1 MTLIHPSAVIDP
13 KAELA
18 ADVQVGPFS
27 VIGPGVKIGAGT
39 VVGPH
44 VVIDGATTI
53 GSNNRFHPFGHIG
66 CQPQDKK
73 YAGEDT
79 RLEIGNGNTFF
90 QSVTVS
96 TGTTQDQGV
105 TRIGDDNWV
114 MAYVH
119 IAHDCQI
126 GSHCIFANNATLAGH
141 VAIGDWVI
149 LGGFTTIHQF
159 CKVGPHAM
167 SAFTAAISQDVPPYV
182 LAAGNRATPNGI
194 NSEGLK
200 RRGFT
205 SEQITTIKRAYKTLY
220 RQNLPLD
227 EAKGQIEA
235 AAVGA
240 PELQA
245 FVDFFAAS
253 TRGLIR

>member
-1 MTLIHPSAVIDP
+1 MTLIHPSAIVDSR
-13 KAELA
+13 AELA
-18 ADVQVGPFS
+18 PDVQVGPFS
-27 VIGPGVKIGAGT
+27 VIGPGVRIGAGT

-44 VVIDGATTI
+44 VVIDGETTI
-53 GSNNRFHPFGHIG
+53 GTNNRFHPFAHIG

-73 YAGEDT
+73 YAGEPT
-79 RLEIGNGNTFF
+79 GLVIGDGNTFF
-90 QSVTVS
+90 QSVTLS
-96 TGTTQDQGV
+96 TGTAQDEGI
-105 TRIGDDNWV
+105 TRVGNDNWV

-141 VAIGDWVI
+141 VHIGDWVF

-159 CKVGPHAM
+159 CKVGSHAM

-182 LAAGNRATPNGI
+182 TAAGNRAVPAGI
-194 NSEGLK
+194 NSEGLR
-200 RRGFT
+200 RRGF
-205 SEQITTIKRAYKTLY
+205 SGEQITVIKRAYKTLY
-220 RQNLPLD
+220 RQNLPFD
-227 EAKGQIEA
+227 DARAQIEA
-235 AAVGA
+235 AAQDA

-245 FVDFFAAS
+245 FVDFFATS